1 MAMWT
6 VAQDGGQTVFL
17 LEDQFAAAP
26 SSRLSTVLKHACGT
40 AFNTR
45 QSQVKLKTLGQFM
58 PKQPNAQR
66 AASSDAPQLAPV
78 LPNFGQVIDMTPPR
92 MARLSMVDDQDDT
105 LSLEAEDK
113 LYRPGLCI
121 DNHLGRIRYSLDKT
135 VVTFEPKAGG
145 SVTFVD
151 CGDDRVQIIATSPD
165 GMERRY
171 PSNKAA
177 FKAALK
183 LKNGNVNWLGG
194 RYFAFEQCSHT
205 FKDAQGKGIL
215 TISDLEYSEAG
226 HLTSF
231 SLPNGDRWVAIQ
243 GTTFY
248 ECLEASGKAK
258 YPVPLQLGPLVLR
271 EDGLHAHGADAQYN
285 IGVPLKQGSL
295 KACVQAGFPHEA
307 VQDAAQSKLS
317 DVFANQSAQPCSI
330 QTWQKSAK
338 QRHQQSVSLLTGKAN
353 PHHVSV

>member
-17 LEDQFAAAP
+17 LEDQQITSTP

-45 QSQVKLKTLGQFM
+45 QSQLKLKTLAQVV
-58 PKQPNAQR
+58 PLQP
-66 AASSDAPQLAPV
+66 SY
-78 LPNFGQVIDMTPPR
+78 GQVIDMTPPR
-92 MARLSMVDDQDDT
+92 MARLAMVDQDDT
-105 LSLEAEDK
+105 LNLEGEEGHEG
-113 LYRPGLCI
+113 RRHPGLFI
-121 DNHLGRIRYSLDKT
+121 ENSLGKIRYSLDKS

-151 CGDDRVQIIATSPD
+151 CGSGRATIIAKSPD

-171 PSNKAA
+171 PASTAA

-194 RYFAFEQCSHT
+194 RYFAFEQCSYT
-205 FKDAQGKGIL
+205 FKNEQGTPLL
-215 TISDLEYSEAG
+215 TISDLEYSDAG
-226 HLTSF
+226 HLISLT
-231 SLPNGDRWVAIQ
+231 LPNGDRWVAIPS
-243 GTTFY
+243 TTFY

-258 YPVPLQLGPLVLR
+258 FPVPLQLGPLMLR
-271 EDGLHAHGADAQYN
+271 EDGLYAHGADAQYN

-295 KACVQAGFPHEA
+295 KRSAQPACHQESEK
-307 VQDAAQSKLS
+307 DSSQSKLK
-317 DVFANQSAQPCSI
+317 DVLGNQTAQPCSI
-330 QTWQKSAK
+330 QTWQKTAK
-338 QRHQQSVSLLTGKAN
+338 QRHLQSVSLLAGKAN
-353 PHHVSV
+353 PQPNAV